1 MKNPPFSNDLKS
13 FPYISMGF
21 PFISSRFL
29 WISIVQTGRHRASA
43 SQGVFTPCSSILTVE
58 SQSPNFALEK
68 SFGFQKK
75 ICVIHIYNYH
85 RIGWIENLQGTPLF
99 DGKNH
104 GFRFRFSSVYIYTH
118 IKQVP
123 RRVFMH
129 HGIMSISC
137 SDSAYDALS
146 LNFNITSRIMETLW
160 TNICV

>member
-68 SFGFQKK
+68 SFGFQKNT
-75 ICVIHIYNYH
+75 CVIHIYNYH
-85 RIGWIENLQGTPLF
+85 RIGWIENLRGTPLF

-104 GFRFRFSSVYIYTH
+104 GFRFRFSSVYIYIH
-118 IKQVP
+118 ISNKSP
-123 RRVFMH
+123 E
-129 HGIMSISC
+129 GSSCIMGLCLFPVRILHMMLYHWIS
-137 SDSAYDALS
+137 
-146 LNFNITSRIMETLW
+146 TLQAE
-160 TNICV
+160 